1 MDIARPD
8 LKQRKNRTRL
18 IVIGGCA
25 AAFLAATGAALTLGN
40 ASPSVRRADV
50 LIDTVQQGDF
60 VRSVR
65 GAGKLVPSQSRWS
78 VARTDARVERI
89 LQHPGSEVTADTV
102 ILELSNPQVEGEAL
116 AALAEYSA
124 AESDHTAL
132 EARLQNELLT
142 LRSELA
148 AIRGE
153 YETAK
158 VQEAASRRAFEKG
171 VLAEVEHQRIFISMT
186 QLRNRLAIAEERV
199 ERFRSG
205 MQAQMGASTSRMEQM
220 RNMRDLR
227 AAEAEALNVKAGLA
241 GTLQEVIVE
250 EGQQVASGHS
260 LARIVRAE
268 GLLAELHVPESQ
280 AAQLTAGQQ
289 AVVQVG
295 RTPVEGTVR
304 RVNPAIQDGSVRVE
318 VELGDALPSGARP
331 EQSVDGSIIL
341 GELADTMH
349 VGRPANLMPN
359 ASNLVY
365 RLVGRDT
372 AVRTEVT
379 FGVDSL
385 TRVQVVN
392 GLSEGDRIILSDL
405 SQIGDADRVTLD

>member
-8 LKQRKNRTRL
+8 LKQRKNRTRH

-25 AAFLAATGAALTLGN
+25 AALLAATGAALTLGN

-89 LQHPGSEVTADTV
+89 LQHPGSDVTADTV

-186 QLRNRLAIAEERV
+186 QLGNRLAIAEERV
-199 ERFRSG
+199 ERFQSG

-227 AAEAEALNVKAGLA
+227 AAEAEALNVKAGLS
-241 GTLQEVIVE
+241 GTLQDVIVE
-250 EGQQVASGHS
+250 EGQQVASGNN

-280 AAQLTAGQQ
+280 AALLTAGQP

-318 VELGDALPSGARP
+318 VELGGALPSGARP

-341 GELADTMH
+341 GELANTMPP
-349 VGRPANLMPN
+349 GRPANLMPN
-359 ASNLVY
+359 TPNLVY
-365 RLVGRDT
+365 RLLYRDT
-372 AVRTEVT
+372 AV
-379 FGVDSL
+379 DCL
-385 TRVQVVN
+385 TRVQVVH
-392 GLSEGDRIILSDL
+392 GLNEGDQIILSDL